1 MFAWLGSHIAVI
13 LICIGLLAMVA
24 GAVAVLVHDKK
35 RGKSSCSGNCACCAF
50 GCRCGGAGAAE
61 KGAKP

>member
-24 GAVAVLVHDKK
+24 GAAMVLVRDKK
-35 RGKSSCSGNCACCAF
+35 RGKCSCGCNCADCAG
-50 GCRCGGAGAAE
+50 GCHCHGAAPDKKE
-61 KGAKP
+61 

>member
-24 GAVAVLVHDKK
+24 GAVAVLVRDKK
-35 RGKSSCSGNCACCAF
+35 RGKCSCGCNCACCPM
-50 GCRCGGAGAAE
+50 GGRCHGADAAKKE
-61 KGAKP
+61 

>member
-13 LICIGLLAMVA
+13 LICIGLFAMVA

-35 RGKSSCSGNCACCAF
+35 RGKCSCGCNCAACAC
-50 GCRCGGAGAAE
+50 GCHCHGAAPDKKE
-61 KGAKP
+61 